1 MTNEDEALSTAQAP
15 ADAAAEEDALIADDN
30 VASPTVQ
37 SSGDAIA
44 NEDELFNND
53 VITPL
58 TVQTSIDDATD
69 ENNLFYNSFIKGV
82 SGFIKTCPTPMAISI
97 QGDWGA
103 GKTSLINQ
111 VETELQAK
119 TESTDGDDQDERK
132 YCKGIINVAIIDVWQ
147 QSVTN
152 PKADLFKNLLREV
165 VEKLSGNKL
174 EAMEKVSEFASVAS
188 QIVGALMV
196 AGDDDEDEGDSKK
209 NSEGEDVAFAFL
221 LDSDDDSKSKSESDS
236 EKDIDVNTL
245 QSFFYEALREA
256 SEEYGK
262 SEDARFVVFIDGL
275 DHINPEAAVDLM
287 EQIKNHLD
295 CSQCVFVYAVD
306 EKIVYEGIKKK
317 LGDKVDEGR
326 KRKLFERFVQ
336 VPLRI
341 PANAYNL
348 NKLIKDLLR
357 DKPELAGE
365 FVEVIDTLANDPT
378 PRNIE
383 RYVNATNLY
392 RSVFGGSEGVED
404 SSLSMLFAAVILE
417 VESAQGFD
425 AVADCAR
432 GDEAHFAENLK
443 AKLGSLNLGDGIN
456 WTMLPA
462 LWHGGEGVDG
472 DAAKRSAFLFWVLKL
487 R

>member
-1 MTNEDEALSTAQAP
+1 MVAADNDGEDE
-15 ADAAAEEDALIADDN
+15 
-30 VASPTVQ
+30 
-37 SSGDAIA
+37 G
-44 NEDELFNND
+44 
-53 VITPL
+53 
-58 TVQTSIDDATD
+58 
-69 ENNLFYNSFIKGV
+69 G
-82 SGFIKTCPTPMAISI
+82 
-97 QGDWGA
+97 
-103 GKTSLINQ
+103 
-111 VETELQAK
+111 
-119 TESTDGDDQDERK
+119 
-132 YCKGIINVAIIDVWQ
+132 
-147 QSVTN
+147 
-152 PKADLFKNLLREV
+152 
-165 VEKLSGNKL
+165 
-174 EAMEKVSEFASVAS
+174 
-188 QIVGALMV
+188 
-196 AGDDDEDEGDSKK
+196 GDSKK
-209 NSEGEDVAFAFL
+209 NSEGEDAAFAFL
-221 LDSDDDSKSKSESDS
+221 LDSDDDSKSKSEGDS

-245 QSFFYEALREA
+245 QSCFYEALREA

-275 DHINPEAAVDLM
+275 DHINPEVVVDLM

-295 CSQCVFVYAVD
+295 CPQCVFVYAVD

-336 VPLRI
+336 VPLHI

-357 DKPELAGE
+357 DKPELTGE
-365 FVEVIDTLANDPT
+365 FVEVINTLTNDPT

-383 RYVNATNLY
+383 RYVNTTNLY